1 MQGFLSVINYT
12 TKRHNLLIGIIAFFV
27 ITIVI
32 LSLFATVDKESIDT
46 RDKEVIIQSYK
57 DIIQFEIDMLEVEKR
72 DAFRAV
78 MQDKIDYYSYFVDTN
93 TVESEYY
100 NIGGSTTATINNR
113 EGHEGSAFMFYSFKW
128 LSYVIYILAVVIPL
142 MLFVLELGGPIKNI
156 IATSLTRN
164 KIYNYFYLESFILV
178 SVINFIAFEIGLV
191 GGMMCKDDSILLIQ
205 NGYREVST
213 IGIYCW
219 ACLGRYILSLLFV
232 NVVTL
237 VGIRTKNVSLT
248 CIYFGLIIATAI
260 VVGLMVSPSIFN
272 ESEYNYSDPLV
283 KLPIVGV
290 DANQVGITTDSIIMI
305 VYHSLITVALY
316 FGGLAY
322 FRKKNI

>member
-12 TKRHNLLIGIIAFFV
+12 TKRHNLLIGIITFA
-27 ITIVI
+27 ILLIII
-32 LSLFATVDKESIDT
+32 LSLFSAIKYE
-46 RDKEVIIQSYK
+46 EVENVEKDIMLQRYK
-57 DIIQFEIDMLEVEKR
+57 DNIQFYNDRLEVENREAMRTVFQEKLE
-72 DAFRAV
+72 
-78 MQDKIDYYSYFVDTN
+78 YYSYLVDN
-93 TVESEYY
+93 NKVENEYY
-100 NIGGSTTATINNR
+100 SIGGFASASVIKS

-128 LSYVIYILAVVIPL
+128 LSYVIYILAVIIPL
-142 MLFVLELGGPIKNI
+142 VLFVLELGGPIKNI